1 MRFKDGREKNLSS
14 YQLAIGI
21 VEKIPAEKEPEVTM
35 NPEIPLEKVTRI
47 VLFLEHLVL
56 REEVRTEA
64 AIGSWCRLDR

>member
-1 MRFKDGREKNLSS
+1 MVRFKYGCEKNLSS

-47 VLFLEHLVL
+47 VLFLSIWFFRKKLAYH
-56 REEVRTEA
+56 
-64 AIGSWCRLDR
+64 